1 MMKKA
6 TNPVPVE
13 TQTFLSLDKDDFCD
27 TPPVLP
33 STNVVVAEE
42 DKRMRFLHKRIRR
55 IVAAINT
62 IIKISMTDTATM
74 MKYSKRN

>member
-1 MMKKA
+1 M
-6 TNPVPVE
+6 
-13 TQTFLSLDKDDFCD
+13 TFLSLERDDFCD
-27 TPPVLP
+27 TPPLLP
-33 STNVVVAEE
+33 STKVVDVEE

-62 IIKISMTDTATM
+62 IIKMSMTDTATM

>member
-1 MMKKA
+1 MVA
-6 TNPVPVE
+6 L
-13 TQTFLSLDKDDFCD
+13 TFLSLETDDFCD
-27 TPPVLP
+27 TLP
-33 STNVVVAEE
+33 GLASTKFVVVEE

-74 MKYSKRN
+74 MKYSKRS